1 VNCAFWVEG
10 AGWRSLGFQ
19 KDGREDEKTEPG
31 VGGCDVRLCNSK
43 EGISS
48 LSFFIDKKREMIIVF
63 WISSRFVKRDTKESN
78 QKRHQIDH
86 SQSFS
91 SWQSICD
98 HWSDNFGEE
107 EGGGGMEEEREE
119 KSEEIYFYQHWKY
132 EGRKGGRVSGVS
144 KPEILRNSCK
154 RVTRKHW
161 VYWADRGTSAE
172 KNRPTHDES
181 RKKQR
186 FLRANVKRPPRTTE
200 HLRKTYAVKERTS
213 PHLTS
218 PRGSDFQRG
227 NRRQI

>member
-1 VNCAFWVEG
+1 
-10 AGWRSLGFQ
+10 
-19 KDGREDEKTEPG
+19 
-31 VGGCDVRLCNSK
+31 
-43 EGISS
+43 
-48 LSFFIDKKREMIIVF
+48 MIIIF
-63 WISSRFVKRDTKESN
+63 WITPRFEERDTKESN
-78 QKRHQIDH
+78 QKRHQIEH

-91 SWQSICD
+91 SWQSVCD

-144 KPEILRNSCK
+144 KPEILINSCK

-161 VYWADRGTSAE
+161 IDWADKGTSAE

-181 RKKQR
+181 RKKHR

-200 HLRKTYAVKERTS
+200 HLRKTYTVKERPWPHQKGMTS
-213 PHLTS
+213 KEETEDKFRIKMNIFRKSQDDDTHIQSKKLQWKAAIL
-218 PRGSDFQRG
+218 GHG
-227 NRRQI
+227 K